1 MAIRFDEIRAWPR
14 RWGVD
19 TSIVSLIDSLAAA
32 LERPREV
39 TPQVSHHV
47 IETHGV
53 AREAVGEFLATELAR
68 LEDYEVDLILSPLF
82 TPTLADQAP
91 VAELLGRETIPAATW
106 PELIQQLTLRPTRA
120 QFIVEGGVK
129 HEVALRDVTIERFV
143 RRLHLD
149 GTIADDVFALIGNLP
164 ESRERSVLKAI
175 ARRSVWRDSS
185 RREILTHFLGNP
197 THAFQVDDV
206 VTLLK
211 LVETYEPTGIADLLV
226 RIPHWQ
232 QVLRQEI
239 NDAGAKPFFNERVE
253 ELHGG
258 GRDQRRNNDSRVA
271 AKENERAFLDR
282 LQQSLKD

>member
-1 MAIRFDEIRAWPR
+1 MP
-14 RWGVD
+14 
-19 TSIVSLIDSLAAA
+19 LIDSLAAA

-47 IETHGV
+47 IETHGI
-53 AREAVGEFLATELAR
+53 AREAVGEFLVTELAR
-68 LEDYEVDLILSPLF
+68 LEDYEVDLILAPLF

-91 VAELLGRETIPAATW
+91 VAELLGRETIPAALW

-120 QFIVEGGVK
+120 QLIAEGGVK

-149 GTIADDVFALIGNLP
+149 GTIADDVFGLIGGLP
-164 ESRERSVLKAI
+164 ESSELALLKAI
-175 ARRSVWRDSS
+175 ARRAIWVDPT
-185 RREILTHFLGNP
+185 RREILIRFLSNP
-197 THAFQVDDV
+197 AHAFHVEDV
-206 VTLLK
+206 TTLLK
-211 LVETYEPTGIADLLV
+211 LVELYEPTGIADLLA

-232 QVLRQEI
+232 QVLRQEL

-258 GRDQRRNNDSRVA
+258 GRDQRRHDNSRVV
-271 AKENERAFLDR
+271 AKEKERAFLDR
-282 LQQSLKD
+282 LQQSLTD